1 VPVSIPPP
9 SRPPLDPAALVVPG
23 WRFEVVPESPST
35 NADVASRARA
45 GEPAGLVVATEHQT
59 AGRGRLDRVWVT
71 PPRAALTFSLLVRPG
86 TVPVARWPWL
96 PLLTGLAVVEGVR
109 RSTALDAV
117 LKWPNDVLVAE
128 QKVAGILVER
138 VEGPAGAA
146 AVVGVGLNVSSTA
159 DELPVPTATS
169 LELAGAPAVDRSA
182 LLVAVL
188 TAFSDLYGGW
198 VDAAGRGLH
207 ASYARSCSTIG
218 RDVRVDLPGGVP
230 LRGRA
235 VDVDE
240 DGRLLVDDG
249 TRVHALGAGDVVHVR
264 PE

>member
-1 VPVSIPPP
+1 
-9 SRPPLDPAALVVPG
+9 
-23 WRFEVVPESPST
+23 VPESPST
-35 NADVASRARA
+35 NADVARRARA
-45 GEPAGLVVATEHQT
+45 GEPAGLVVVTEHQT

-71 PPRAALTFSLLVRPG
+71 PPRAALTFSLLVRPEA
-86 TVPVARWPWL
+86 VPVARWPWL

-109 RSTALDAV
+109 RSSPLDAV
-117 LKWPNDVLVAE
+117 LKWPNDVLVE
-128 QKVAGILVER
+128 ERKVAGILVER
-138 VEGPAGAA
+138 VESPDGAA
-146 AVVGVGLNVSSTA
+146 AVVGVGLNVSSTP

-169 LELAGAPAVDRSA
+169 LELAGAPPVDRSA

-198 VDAAGRGLH
+198 VGAAGRGLRP
-207 ASYARSCSTIG
+207 SYARSCSTFG

-230 LRGRA
+230 LHGRA

-249 TRVHALGAGDVVHVR
+249 SRVHALGVGDVVHVR
-264 PE
+264 PA